1 MKRYLPLAALTAT
14 TLVLSACASTDNQAA
29 PETTT
34 TESATETTTAAP
46 PDPAGCDPSDVDVES
61 SGENSKASGDISVN
75 PEAGTGYREGLTAT
89 TDHEYSVV
97 TANPLATEAACRV
110 LSEGGTAADAL
121 VTAQAM
127 LGLVEP
133 QSSGIGGGGYI
144 LYYDAET
151 GERTAIDGRE
161 VAPLAAD
168 ENYLLGTTPDAQR
181 SGRSIGVPGIVAAL
195 DLVQS
200 EHGKKEWA
208 ELFDSTRKTAT
219 EGFTISPRLG
229 ALIAESAEDLKLDP
243 EAADYFLEEGQPRQ
257 AGATLA
263 NPEYAES
270 LAMIADQG
278 AESFYTGDF
287 AADIV
292 TAAAD
297 ETGGR
302 TPSLLT
308 TADLAGYTPVVTEAL
323 CGTYRDREICSMP
336 PSSSGG
342 ITVLETLGML
352 EHADLAAL
360 PPVDGIPD
368 AQAVHLISEAQRL
381 AYADRDAYVAD
392 PAFVDVPVAELL
404 DPAYLERRYA
414 EIDPDRT
421 MGTAKP
427 GLEPVAANDLP
438 ENGTSHISIIDSFG
452 NAASMTTSVE
462 AAFGSFHMV
471 GGFLLNNQLTDF
483 SAEPLNEDGQ
493 PVVNRVEAAK
503 RPRSSM
509 APVLVFDADGNLEM
523 ALGSPGGSLIIQYVT
538 KTLVQ
543 IIDWG
548 ADPQEAVAS
557 PNFGALNK
565 PETAIGG
572 EYPGSLD
579 ELQAGLE
586 ERGHTVITKPMT
598 SGLGALVVEGEDI
611 IGGADPRREGA
622 VLGK

>member
-1 MKRYLPLAALTAT
+1 MNRKTCLPAVVVALGLGVTACSPAEEQSAAESGAT
-14 TLVLSACASTDNQAA
+14 GTTVASEPA
-29 PETTT
+29 
-34 TESATETTTAAP
+34 
-46 PDPAGCDPSDVDVES
+46 DPTGCDASDVDVSS
-61 SGENSKASGDISVN
+61 SGENSSASGDIATN
-75 PEAGTGYREGLTAT
+75 PEAGTGFREGLEAT
-89 TDHEYSVV
+89 TDHEYSAV

-110 LSEGGTAADAL
+110 LADGGTAADAL

-151 GERTAIDGRE
+151 GEKTAIDGRE

-168 ENYLLGTTPDAQR
+168 ENYLLGASPDAQR

-200 EHGKKEWA
+200 EHGEKQWS
-208 ELFDSTRKTAT
+208 ELFNSTRQTAT
-219 EGFTISPRLG
+219 DGFTISPRLG
-229 ALIAESAEDLKLDP
+229 SLIAESTEDLKLDP
-243 EAADYFLEEGQPRQ
+243 EAADYFLDEGQPRE
-257 AGATLA
+257 AGETLV
-263 NPEYAES
+263 NPEYAET

-278 AESFYTGDF
+278 AQSFYTGDF

-292 TAAAD
+292 TAASD

-308 TADLAGYTPVVTEAL
+308 TADLAGYTPAATEAL
-323 CGTYRDREICSMP
+323 CGNYRDREVCSMP

-342 ITVLETLGML
+342 IAVLETLGML
-352 EHADLAAL
+352 NHADLATLA
-360 PPVDGIPD
+360 PDENGIPD
-368 AQAVHLISEAQRL
+368 SEAVHLISEAERL

-392 PAFVDVPVAELL
+392 PAFVDVPVEQLL
-404 DPAYLERRYA
+404 DPAYLARRYA
-414 EIDPDRT
+414 EIDPAHS

-427 GLEPVAANDLP
+427 GLDLVSAEDLP
-438 ENGTSHISIIDSFG
+438 EHGTSHISIIDAEG

-471 GGFLLNNQLTDF
+471 NGFLLNNQLTDF
-483 SAEPLNEDGQ
+483 SAEPLNDEGQ
-493 PVVNRVEAAK
+493 PVANRVEPAK

-509 APVLVFDADGNLEM
+509 APVLVFGPEGELNM
-523 ALGSPGGSLIIQYVT
+523 ALGSPGGSLIIQYVI

-543 IIDWG
+543 LIDWG

-565 PETAIGG
+565 PQTAIGG
-572 EYPGSLD
+572 EHPGSLD
-579 ELQAGLE
+579 SLQAGLE
-586 ERGHTVITKPMT
+586 ERGHTVVTDPMT
-598 SGLGALVVEGEDI
+598 SGLGALVVDGDNI
-611 IGGADPRREGA
+611 VGGADPRREGA
-622 VLGK
+622 VLGR